1 MFVALTV
8 PALGQSF
15 NALGPSIRAIVPTG
29 HGTPGVMSV
38 PPLAL
43 VQIVPFVGVTAI
55 CRMYGL
61 PYGTF
66 WLLVLNT
73 GAAFELNVTKLSFVV
88 LAWFVPLTV
97 TGMSVELLTPSEA
110 SPA

>member
-1 MFVALTV
+1 
-8 PALGQSF
+8 
-15 NALGPSIRAIVPTG
+15 
-29 HGTPGVMSV
+29 MSV
-38 PPLAL
+38 PPFAL
-43 VQIVPFVGVTAI
+43 VQIVPLVGVTAI

-66 WLLVLNT
+66 WLPVLNA
-73 GAAFELNVTKLSFVV
+73 GAPFELKVTKLSFVV

-97 TGMSVELLTPSEA
+97 TGTRVELLTPSEV